1 MKNVVFQYFLNF
13 NGVGKQG
20 MHYPTSGTPE
30 WATRSVSYFKQYAER
45 HNADHFFME
54 DRFVNAT
61 SNFFEVLRLYQDPI
75 FDQYDNLLYVD
86 VDVMPK
92 NMDSNI
98 FDLDVKDVAGWPE
111 WGHPDV
117 AVSVNWAANSQIK
130 QRFEDFGSKIVAP
143 TTVPNSIRMINSG
156 VMLWTRESRLKAR
169 QVFDD
174 HEKWFH
180 HKNALLDQK
189 WVHTGHSSHCL
200 DQPFINAMWNKFDYD
215 VMELGIEWNRFPT
228 KSENRPCNFAHYVGD
243 SRYNIPKMYKE
254 ISR

>member
-30 WATRSVSYFKQYAER
+30 WATRSVSYFKEYAKR

-54 DRFVNAT
+54 DRFINST
-61 SNFFEVLRLYQDPI
+61 SNFFEVLRLYRDPI

-86 VDVMPK
+86 VDVIPK
-92 NMDSNI
+92 NMDNNI

-111 WGHPDV
+111 WKHPEV
-117 AVSVNWAANSQIK
+117 TVPVNWSANSQIR
-130 QRFEDFGSKIVAP
+130 QRFEDFGSKLIASN
-143 TTVPNSIRMINSG
+143 TVPSSIRMINSG

-169 QVFDD
+169 KLFDD

-180 HKNALLDQK
+180 HKNALLDHK
-189 WVHTGHSSHCL
+189 WVNAGHSSHCL
-200 DQPFINAMWNKFDYD
+200 DQPFINAMWNKFNYN

-228 KSENRPCNFAHYVGD
+228 KSENYPCNFAHYVGD
-243 SRYNIPKMYKE
+243 FRYNIPKMFKE
-254 ISR
+254 IIS